1 MNRQVRRME
10 LREVGDDGRNFTAM
24 AVRYGVIDDYET
36 RFLPGC
42 FNDGLEKRLPKIAWG
57 HDWSDIVGRVT
68 SYEDTAEGLVIHAR
82 LSDPE
87 AVPRAR
93 QAIAQLRDGDVD
105 DVSVG
110 FTPTSTQ
117 TTDGIFEFVKAELDE
132 VSLVLR
138 GAVPGAKVL
147 ALRSTQVIPAEIA
160 GQIIA
165 QLSQGTIDLLG
176 ALQAVKDS
184 SVMPSADEPHPTE
197 PSIVEHDPAL
207 PETGEPVTI
216 EVSVETPEV
225 PVEALQV
232 PVAPTTADEE
242 LDQLLVEVDQ
252 VLAGVDH

>member
-1 MNRQVRRME
+1 ME
-10 LREVGDDGRNFTAM
+10 LRAVEDDGRNFTAM
-24 AVRYGVIDDYET
+24 AVRYGVVDDYET

-42 FNDGLEKRLPKIAWG
+42 FNDGLERRLPKIAWG

-68 SYEDTAEGLVIHAR
+68 SYEDTPEGLVIHAR

-117 TTDGIFEFVKAELDE
+117 TTDGIFEFVRAELDE

-147 ALRSTQVIPAEIA
+147 ALRSTQVVPAEVA

-165 QLSQGTIDLLG
+165 QLSQGQIDLLG

-184 SVMPSADEPHPTE
+184 AIRPSPNEPDPTE

-207 PETGEPVTI
+207 PETGEPITVEQPI
-216 EVSVETPEV
+216 EAESAETSAPE
-225 PVEALQV
+225 P
-232 PVAPTTADEE
+232 TAD
-242 LDQLLVEVDQ
+242 DAEVDALLAEVDE
-252 VLAGVDH
+252 VLAGVNH